1 MNAKINLGRVT
12 LGVKAKRAIWNVACA
27 ILFRPFGT
35 KVFRLWRILLLKIF
49 GAKVDWGCDVYA
61 SAKVWAPWNLRM
73 MKGACVGPKT
83 IVYNQAM
90 VTMEEDT
97 CLSQYAYICT
107 AGHSLRDEGL
117 GIRDEGLPLNNA
129 VSGLVVAPVTVH
141 KGAWIGTRAYVN
153 MGVEIGEGAVVAA
166 CACVVKDVE
175 ARTVV
180 GGNPA
185 IKIK

>member
-12 LGVKAKRAIWNVACA
+12 LGVKVKRAIWNVVYA

-35 KVFRLWRILLLKIF
+35 KVFRVWRILLLKMF

-107 AGHSLRDEGL
+107 AGHSLDESSGMN
-117 GIRDEGLPLNNA
+117 EEVMPLNNA
-129 VSGLVVAPVTVH
+129 ESGLVVAPVTVH

-185 IKIK
+185 IRIK